1 MAFEAKTQAFSSSI
15 GTVTVGTGEKAVKL
29 GGVNVLPFYSFDA
42 PIENAPKIGV
52 EITDAGLAAYPQKGL
67 QEFYAG
73 CTTPA
78 EMAKRAESM
87 PGVSFICLHLEGAD
101 PSGENKSTE
110 ECVAIAK
117 SVADATDLPLVIMG
131 CKNIE
136 KDSELFTKISEALQ
150 GKNILVLSAREED
163 YKTVGASAAL
173 AYGQKVGAESAVDIN
188 LAKQLNVL
196 MTQLGVAP
204 SSIVMNAGSAAA
216 GYGYE
221 YVASTLDRIR
231 AAALAQSDDQ
241 LQMPIMT
248 PVSTEAWGVKEAI
261 MSEAD
266 MPEWG
271 DAEER
276 GIEMEITT
284 AAACLTG
291 GSDAVIMRHP
301 AAIKAIADMIAALV

>member
-1 MAFEAKTQAFSSSI
+1 MAFTPKTQAFSSSI
-15 GTVTVGTGEKAVKL
+15 ETVTIGTGDKAVTL
-29 GGVNVLPFYSFDA
+29 GGINVLPFYSFDA
-42 PIENAPKIGV
+42 PITNAPKIGI
-52 EITDAGLAAYPQKGL
+52 EITDEGLAAYPQAGL

-78 EMAKRAESM
+78 EMAKRAETM
-87 PGVSFICLHLEGAD
+87 YGADFICLHLEGAD
-101 PSGENKSTE
+101 PNGENKSVE
-110 ECVAIAK
+110 ECVELAK
-117 SVADATDLPLVIMG
+117 SVADAITMPLVIMG

-136 KDSELFTKISEALQ
+136 KDAEIFNKISDALQ
-150 GKNILVLSAREED
+150 GKNILELSAREEN

-173 AYGQKVGAESAVDIN
+173 AYGQKVGADSAVDIN

-196 MTQLGVAP
+196 MTQLGVPA

-216 GYGYE
+216 GYGFE

-231 AAALAQSDDQ
+231 AAALAQSDNQ
-241 LQMPIMT
+241 LQMPIIT
-248 PVSTEAWGVKEAI
+248 PISPETWGVKEAM

-271 DAEER
+271 PAEDR
-276 GIEMEITT
+276 GIEMETTT
-284 AAACLTG
+284 AAACLAG

-301 AAIKAIADMIAALV
+301 ASVKAIADMIRALV

>member
-1 MAFEAKTQAFSSSI
+1 MAFEPKTQAFTSSI
-15 GTVTVGTGEKAVKL
+15 ATVTLGTGDKACKL

-52 EITDAGLAAYPQKGL
+52 EITDAGIAAYPQKGL

-78 EMAKRAESM
+78 EMAKRVETMHGA
-87 PGVSFICLHLEGAD
+87 SFICLHLEGAD
-101 PSGENKSTE
+101 PNGENKSVE
-110 ECVAIAK
+110 ECVEIAK
-117 SVADATDLPLVIMG
+117 SVAAATDLPLVIMG

-136 KDSELFTKISEALQ
+136 KDAELFTKISEALQ
-150 GKNILVLSAREED
+150 GKNILVLSAREEN
-163 YKTVGASAAL
+163 YKGVGASAAL

-261 MSEAD
+261 MAEAD

-301 AAIKAIADMIAALV
+301 AAIKAVADMIAALV

>member
-1 MAFEAKTQAFSSSI
+1 MSFVPKTQHYSGKINA
-15 GTVTVGTGEKAVKL
+15 VTLGTGDKAIVI
-29 GGVNVLPFYSFDA
+29 GGQNVLPFYTFDA

-52 EITDAGLAAYPQKGL
+52 EISDCAADWTAPGLK
-67 QEFYAG
+67 EFYAG
-73 CTTPA
+73 CTT
-78 EMAKRAESM
+78 MADYAKKAQTM
-87 PGVSFICLHLEGAD
+87 EGAD
-101 PSGENKSTE
+101 FLCLHFESADPNGANR
-110 ECVAIAK
+110 
-117 SVADATDLPLVIMG
+117 SVADCVADAKAVAEAVSMPIVIMG

-136 KDSELFTKISEALQ
+136 KDADLFSKISEALQ

-163 YKTVGASAAL
+163 YKSVGASVAL

-196 MTQLGVAP
+196 LTQLGVPAD
-204 SSIVMNAGSAAA
+204 SIVMNAGSAAA

-241 LQMPIMT
+241 LQMPIIT
-248 PVSTEAWGVKEAI
+248 PVSPETWSVKESV
-261 MSEAD
+261 MSEKD

-284 AAACLTG
+284 ASACLTG

-301 AAIKAIADMIAALV
+301 AAIKAIATMIEALV

>member
-1 MAFEAKTQAFSSSI
+1 MAFEPKTQAFSSSI
-15 GTVTVGTGEKAVKL
+15 ATVTLGTGDKAVKL
-29 GGVNVLPFYSFDA
+29 GGVNVLPFYAFDA

-52 EITDAGLAAYPQKGL
+52 EITDAGIAAYPQKGL
-67 QEFYAG
+67 QDFYAG

-78 EMAKRAESM
+78 EMAKKVEEMHGA
-87 PGVSFICLHLEGAD
+87 SFVCLHFEGAD
-101 PSGENKSTE
+101 PNGENKPTA
-110 ECVAIAK
+110 ECVEIAK
-117 SVADATDLPLVIMG
+117 SVAEATTLPIVIMG

-136 KDSELFTKISEALQ
+136 KDAELFSKIAEALQ
-150 GKNILVLSAREED
+150 GKNILVMSAREED
-163 YKTVGASAAL
+163 YKSVGASVVM

-196 MTQLGVAP
+196 LTQLGVAP

-241 LQMPIMT
+241 LQMPIIT
-248 PVSTEAWGVKEAI
+248 PVSTETWNVKESM

-284 AAACLTG
+284 AAACLAG

-301 AAIKAIADMIAALV
+301 AAVKAIATMIEALV

>member
-1 MAFEAKTQAFSSSI
+1 MAFEPKTQAFTSSI
-15 GTVTVGTGEKAVKL
+15 ATVTLGTGDKACKL
-29 GGVNVLPFYSFDA
+29 GGVNVLPFYTFDA

-52 EITDAGLAAYPQKGL
+52 EITDAGIAAYPQKGL

-78 EMAKRAESM
+78 EMAKRVETMHGA
-87 PGVSFICLHLEGAD
+87 SFVCLHLEGAD
-101 PSGENKSTE
+101 PNGENKSVE
-110 ECVAIAK
+110 ECVEIAK
-117 SVADATDLPLVIMG
+117 SVAAATDLPLVVMG

-284 AAACLTG
+284 AAACLAG

-301 AAIKAIADMIAALV
+301 AAIKAIADMIEALV